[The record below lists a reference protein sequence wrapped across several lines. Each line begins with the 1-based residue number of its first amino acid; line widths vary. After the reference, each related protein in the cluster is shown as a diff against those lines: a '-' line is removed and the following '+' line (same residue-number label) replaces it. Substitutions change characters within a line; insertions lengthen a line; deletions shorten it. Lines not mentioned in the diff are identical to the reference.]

1 MALQTTFGVVG
12 RLDGD
17 RGTSRGLSRLRVC
30 LQQSVVTGLVAAVS
44 IAAAI
49 PSLGSVIK
57 EPGQKRN
64 G

>member
-1 MALQTTFGVVG
+1 MALQTTFRVVG
-12 RLDGD
+12 RLDVD
-17 RGTSRGLSRLRVC
+17 RGTSHGLSRLPVC
-30 LQQSVVTGLVAAVS
+30 PQQSVVTRLAAAVS

-49 PSLGSVIK
+49 LSLFSVIK